1 MGLVYM
7 TQVKIRCLQLRAD
20 MTDTPA
26 VMEDSSLSID
36 WEFED

>member
-7 TQVKIRCLQLRAD
+7 TQVKIRCLQLHAD
-20 MTDTPA
+20 MTGIPA

>member
-1 MGLVYM
+1 MVLAYM
-7 TQVKIRCLQLRAD
+7 TPTKIRYLQLRAD
-20 MTDTPA
+20 MTGTPA